1 MLITIYLIKYRCE
14 GGDKMREIHV
24 NTITK
29 TVRDL
34 CIDACINIGSDV
46 EALLKEAKD
55 TEISPFGQNILDQL
69 IDNIDIAKRENMPI
83 CQDTGMAVLF
93 LEIGQDVHITGGDL
107 TEAINEGVRQG
118 YRDGYLRKSVLDPL
132 TRINTQDNT
141 PAIIHTEIVPGDE
154 LKITIAPKGFG
165 SENMSALKMLK
176 PSDGIE
182 GIKEFVV
189 ETVKSA
195 GANPCPPIILGIGIG
210 GTMEKAALLAKKSL
224 TREAGTPNPDPEVAK
239 LEDELLT
246 LVNKTGIGPQGLG
259 GNVTALAVH
268 VDTYPTH
275 IAGLP
280 IAINV
285 QCHAAR
291 HKEAIL

>member
-1 MLITIYLIKYRCE
+1 
-14 GGDKMREIHV
+14 MRQIHV
-24 NTITK
+24 DTITK

-34 CIDACINIGSDV
+34 CIDACIDIGSDV
-46 EALLKEAKD
+46 ECLLNKARD
-55 TEISPFGQNILDQL
+55 TEVSPFGQNILDQL
-69 IDNIDIAKRENMPI
+69 IENIDIARREQIPI
-83 CQDTGMAVLF
+83 CQDTGMAVIF
-93 LEIGQDVHITGGDL
+93 LEIGQDVHIIGGSL

-141 PAIIHTEIVPGDE
+141 PAIIHTEIVPGNK

-182 GIKEFVV
+182 GIKHFII
-189 ETVKSA
+189 ETVKNA
-195 GANPCPPIILGIGIG
+195 GANPCPPIVLGVGIG

-224 TREAGTPNPDPEVAK
+224 IREVGTPNSDPEIAK
-239 LEDELLT
+239 LEEELLT
-246 LVNKTGIGPQGLG
+246 LVNETGVGPQGLG
-259 GNVTALAVH
+259 GIVTALAVH

-280 IAINV
+280 VAVNV

-291 HKEAIL
+291 HKEAVL